1 MLSWGTLLKKIAW
14 TMERLG
20 DPVSRFRLS
29 IRLEASRRVLR
40 KEWWRQLV
48 VWVMSFAEVTAVTIV
63 PGLHLVTSPYVTMA
77 VLLLMVQLSCWRAGS
92 FVDPFLHPVHVLR
105 PKHYS
110 RFGLGEHQRAC
121 SFFGI
126 TSLGIRLACSVA
138 YTGIFLLFVVYRVEP
153 ILCTERSLVE
163 AHWAY
168 YYKSEIDSDL
178 KTCNA
183 QSNNVNSTACRII
196 RDFERRCHDPA
207 WWSEHLRK
215 QALEEVGL
223 ACDRKT
229 HEVTNFAPFLAMGYI
244 KAQYC
249 MAANGTQ
256 FNCTESAMPMDT
268 KRDLDLGIWTSG
280 EITLDQVCTS
290 WPPAPF
296 QYYCNILF
304 DSTGFCSSPD
314 EKSLVWGSILS
325 RSCELHECAALLSDW
340 LQDTL
345 VKSEKL
351 NLCDCKSCKHWSR
364 TTICTLEEVD
374 IANRRRAGLPEY
386 ISLDIGMMAGDPWYG
401 VQVFAVM
408 LMVAWPLIWCFA
420 SAMFCCCSGNPFA
433 VPSNAELQESIV
445 GEEVALRNELRSNGY
460 IARSPGFNRLF
471 MLIELGFFVA
481 DIILDCQMFW
491 LYQDRQHYW
500 FAAAQGFIILRT
512 IIDLALNHVVCSYR
526 LLADIW
532 HSFRTNLRTDSVLLL
547 VQSEKTG
554 EAVLSMFLQ
563 VYGLFYVTDHTSY
576 WTASLSLILSAGG
589 ITYGCYIYFDLAVVF
604 GETCAEIVPSQEA
617 AIELEPAQVES
628 PISSPPQAPPMM
640 SVEPVSKGNK
650 DKLEV
655 HNAEKFQDEIKA
667 FITQNSKVVP
677 AQAENPQG
685 AAPTLVG
692 ASSSFS
698 IIIPRSSST
707 MQHLQ

>member
-1 MLSWGTLLKKIAW
+1 
-14 TMERLG
+14 
-20 DPVSRFRLS
+20 
-29 IRLEASRRVLR
+29 
-40 KEWWRQLV
+40 
-48 VWVMSFAEVTAVTIV
+48 
-63 PGLHLVTSPYVTMA
+63 
-77 VLLLMVQLSCWRAGS
+77 
-92 FVDPFLHPVHVLR
+92 
-105 PKHYS
+105 
-110 RFGLGEHQRAC
+110 
-121 SFFGI
+121 
-126 TSLGIRLACSVA
+126 
-138 YTGIFLLFVVYRVEP
+138 
-153 ILCTERSLVE
+153 
-163 AHWAY
+163 
-168 YYKSEIDSDL
+168 
-178 KTCNA
+178 
-183 QSNNVNSTACRII
+183 
-196 RDFERRCHDPA
+196 
-207 WWSEHLRK
+207 
-215 QALEEVGL
+215 
-223 ACDRKT
+223 
-229 HEVTNFAPFLAMGYI
+229 
-244 KAQYC
+244 
-249 MAANGTQ
+249 
-256 FNCTESAMPMDT
+256 
-268 KRDLDLGIWTSG
+268 
-280 EITLDQVCTS
+280 
-290 WPPAPF
+290 
-296 QYYCNILF
+296 
-304 DSTGFCSSPD
+304 
-314 EKSLVWGSILS
+314 
-325 RSCELHECAALLSDW
+325 
-340 LQDTL
+340 
-345 VKSEKL
+345 
-351 NLCDCKSCKHWSR
+351 
-364 TTICTLEEVD
+364 
-374 IANRRRAGLPEY
+374 
-386 ISLDIGMMAGDPWYG
+386 
-401 VQVFAVM
+401 
-408 LMVAWPLIWCFA
+408 
-420 SAMFCCCSGNPFA
+420 
-433 VPSNAELQESIV
+433 
-445 GEEVALRNELRSNGY
+445 
-460 IARSPGFNRLF
+460 